1 MPSVKNMNRIITY
14 ILLIII
20 IILLIF
26 GFDKLL
32 SENKKQLPG
41 TNEQYYKIV
50 SVPIPDTL
58 VVFGEEIPLDIFYVS
73 EALDRELSVNT
84 YWHSSTLQLIKKS
97 YRWFPLFDSILAA
110 NDIPSD
116 FKYLAVIESGLSNVV
131 SPANATGFWQFL
143 KGTAK
148 EYDLEVNKEV
158 DERYNV
164 EKATEAACKYFN
176 NSYEKFGNWTMVAA
190 AYNAGNRGITKQ
202 LERQKARS
210 YYDLLL
216 SDETSRYVYRI
227 VAMKLI
233 FENPELYGFYI
244 DNDDIYLPATTHNVV
259 IDSKIDDF
267 ADFAKQ
273 NGISYK
279 LLKYFNPWLRQ
290 NYLKNK
296 KKKTYIIKIP
306 NQPYNLTHEKLI
318 LGRSGILTNVNKKTH

>member
-1 MPSVKNMNRIITY
+1 MNRIITY

-20 IILLIF
+20 VVLLIF
-26 GFDKLL
+26 GFDRLL
-32 SENKKQLPG
+32 KEKVPQLPG

-58 VVFGEEIPLDIFYVS
+58 LVFGEEMPLDIFYVK

-84 YWHSSTLQLIKKS
+84 YWHSSTLLLIKKS
-97 YRWFPLFDSILAA
+97 YRWFPMFDSILNA
-110 NDIPSD
+110 NNIPPD

-148 EYDLEVNKEV
+148 EYNLEVNKEV

-176 NSYEKFGNWTMVAA
+176 KSYEKFGNWTMVAA
-190 AYNAGNRGITKQ
+190 AYNAGNRGISKQ
-202 LERQKARS
+202 LDRQKAGS

-227 VAMKLI
+227 AAIKQI
-233 FENPELYGFYI
+233 FNNPELYGFYI
-244 DNDDIYLPATTHNVV
+244 DDEDIYLPITTHDV
-259 IDSKIDDF
+259 IVNNKVDDF

-279 LLKYFNPWLRQ
+279 VLKYFNPWLRQ

-306 NQPYNLTHEKLI
+306 DQPYNLTHEKLI
-318 LGRSGILTNVNKKTH
+318 LGRNGILTKN

>member
-1 MPSVKNMNRIITY
+1 MHKIITY
-14 ILLIII
+14 IFLIII

-26 GFDKLL
+26 GFDKLIKQK
-32 SENKKQLPG
+32 EAQLPG

-50 SVPIPDTL
+50 SLPLPDTL
-58 VVFGEEIPLDIFYVS
+58 NVFGEKMPLDIFYVK

-84 YWHSSTLQLIKKS
+84 YWHSSTLLLIKKS
-97 YRWFPLFDSILAA
+97 YRWFPLFDSILNAY
-110 NDIPSD
+110 DIPPD
-116 FKYLAVIESGLSNVV
+116 FKYLAVIESGLSNVI

-176 NSYEKFGNWTMVAA
+176 KSYEKFGNWTMVAA
-190 AYNAGNRGITKQ
+190 AYNAGNRGISKQ
-202 LERQKARS
+202 LDRQKTGS

-227 VAMKLI
+227 AAMKQI
-233 FENPELYGFYI
+233 FNNPELYGFYI
-244 DNDDIYLPATTHNVV
+244 DNDDIYLPVSTRDIIVKDN
-259 IDSKIDDF
+259 IDDF

-318 LGRSGILTNVNKKTH
+318 LGRSGILTKN

>member
-1 MPSVKNMNRIITY
+1 MNRIITY
-14 ILLIII
+14 TLLVIII
-20 IILLIF
+20 VLLIF
-26 GFDKLL
+26 GFDRLL
-32 SENKKQLPG
+32 KEKDTQLPG

-50 SVPIPDTL
+50 SLPLPDTL
-58 VVFGEEIPLDIFYVS
+58 FVFGEEIPLDIFYVK

-97 YRWFPLFDSILAA
+97 YRWFPLFDSILKA
-110 NDIPSD
+110 NDIPLD
-116 FKYLAVIESGLSNVV
+116 FKYLAIIESGLSNVI
-131 SPANATGFWQFL
+131 SPANAVGFWQFL

-148 EYDLEVNKEV
+148 EYGLEVNKEV

-164 EKATEAACKYFN
+164 EKSTEAACRYFN
-176 NSYEKFGNWTMVAA
+176 KSYEKFGNWTMVAA

-202 LERQKARS
+202 LERQKTGS

-227 VAMKLI
+227 AAIKVI
-233 FENPELYGFYI
+233 FENPELFGFYI
-244 DNDDIYLPATTHNVV
+244 DNEDLYLPIATHGITVNDEVE
-259 IDSKIDDF
+259 DF
-267 ADFAKQ
+267 ANFAKQ

-306 NQPYNLTHEKLI
+306 NSPYNATHEKIVLE
-318 LGRSGILTNVNKKTH
+318 RNGIITNN

>member
-1 MPSVKNMNRIITY
+1 MIANYMNRIITY

-20 IILLIF
+20 IALLIF
-26 GFDKLL
+26 GFDRLIKQK
-32 SENKKQLPG
+32 ETQLPG
-41 TNEQYYKIV
+41 VNKQYYKIV

-58 VVFGEEIPLDIFYVS
+58 FIFREEVPLDIFYVR
-73 EALDRELSVNT
+73 EALDRELSVNS

-97 YRWFPLFDSILAA
+97 YRWFPLFDSVLSA
-110 NDIPSD
+110 NNIPAD

-148 EYDLEVNKEV
+148 EYKLEVNKEV

-176 NSYEKFGNWTMVAA
+176 KSYEKFGNWTMVAA

-202 LERQKARS
+202 LKRQKARS

-227 VAMKLI
+227 AAIKLI

-244 DNDDIYLPATTHNVV
+244 DNKDIYLPITTHDIIVK
-259 IDSKIDDF
+259 DKIDDL

-273 NGISYK
+273 NEISYK

-296 KKKTYIIKIP
+296 KKKTYVIKIP
-306 NQPYNLTHEKLI
+306 EQPYNITHEKLI
-318 LGRSGILTNVNKKTH
+318 LGKSGILTKN

>member
-1 MPSVKNMNRIITY
+1 MNRIITY
-14 ILLIII
+14 IFLIII
-20 IILLIF
+20 IVLLIF
-26 GFDKLL
+26 GFDRLINQK
-32 SENKKQLPG
+32 EVQLPG

-50 SVPIPDTL
+50 SVPLPDTL
-58 VVFGEEIPLDIFYVS
+58 SIFGEEIPLDIFYVK

-97 YRWFPLFDSILAA
+97 YRWFPLFDSIL
-110 NDIPSD
+110 NENNIPSD

-131 SPANATGFWQFL
+131 SPANAIGFWQFL

-148 EYDLEVNKEV
+148 EYNLEVNKEV

-164 EKATEAACKYFN
+164 EKSTEAACQYFN
-176 NSYEKFGNWTMVAA
+176 NSYDKFGNWTMVAA

-202 LERQKARS
+202 LKRQKARS

-227 VAMKLI
+227 AAIKLI

-244 DNDDIYLPATTHNVV
+244 ENKDIYLPIATHNIVV
-259 IDSKIDDF
+259 KNNIDDL

-273 NGISYK
+273 NEISYK

-296 KKKTYIIKIP
+296 KKKTYTIKIP
-306 NQPYNLTHEKLI
+306 DQPYNTTHEKLI
-318 LGRSGILTNVNKKTH
+318 LGRSGVLTKN